1 MRGAVLTSLV
11 IIPTYNERENI
22 GPLLDSVLRW
32 LPDADVLV
40 VDDSSPDG
48 TAEVVRAHAADDGR
62 VKLLRRPGKAGL
74 GVAYTAGFHWAL
86 ERDYSTIIG
95 MDADFS
101 HAPEYL
107 PRFIEASR
115 SHDLVIGSRYIPG
128 GATPDWKPARRVIS
142 RVGNAVARTVL
153 GLPVRDCTT
162 GYKCYRREA
171 LAAIDLDAIDLVGYG
186 FLIETTYQCYLRG
199 LRIVEIPIV
208 FTDRREGKSKM
219 TGTIVSEAL
228 GYVFRR
234 RWQRVR
240 KGFGRRRSAES

>member
-1 MRGAVLTSLV
+1 LLTSLV

-22 GPLLDSVLRW
+22 APLLDGVLRH
-32 LPDADVLV
+32 LPGTDVLV

-48 TAEVVRAHAADDGR
+48 TAAVVRARARDDGR
-62 VKLLRRPGKAGL
+62 VNLLERPDKAGL

-86 ERDYSTIIG
+86 ERDYDTIIG

-107 PRFIEASR
+107 PRFVEQSR
-115 SHDLVIGSRYIPG
+115 TYDLVIGSRYVPG
-128 GATPDWKPARRVIS
+128 GATPDWKWARRVIS
-142 RVGNAVARTVL
+142 RVGNTVARTVL
-153 GLPVRDCTT
+153 GLPIRDCTT

-171 LAAIDLDAIDLVGYG
+171 LATIDLDGIGLVGYG
-186 FLIETTYQCYLRG
+186 FLIETTYQCYLHG

-208 FTDRREGKSKM
+208 FTDRREGESKM

-234 RWQRVR
+234 RWQRLR
-240 KGFGRRRSAES
+240 QEFGRRRGAES

>member
-1 MRGAVLTSLV
+1 MKPLV

-22 GPLLDSVLRW
+22 GDLLDGVLHH
-32 LPDADVLV
+32 LPQTDVLV
-40 VDDSSPDG
+40 VDDGSPDG
-48 TAEVVRAHAADDGR
+48 TGEIVAARGETDSR
-62 VKLLRRPGKAGL
+62 VKLLRRAGKAGL
-74 GVAYTAGFHWAL
+74 GTAYIAGFQWAL
-86 ERDYSTIIG
+86 QRDYTTVIG

-101 HAPEYL
+101 HDPSYL
-107 PRFIEASR
+107 PRFVER
-115 SHDLVIGSRYIPG
+115 SQDNELVIGSRYVRG
-128 GATPDWKPARRVIS
+128 GSTPDWKLSRRVIS
-142 RVGNAVARTVL
+142 RVGNTVARTVL

-186 FLIETTYQCYLRG
+186 FLIETTYQCYLNG

-208 FTDRREGKSKM
+208 FIDRREGKSKM

-240 KGFGRRRSAES
+240 KQLVRRRNAES

>member
-1 MRGAVLTSLV
+1 MTSLV

-22 GPLLDSVLRW
+22 AALLDAVVKN
-32 LPDADVLV
+32 LPESDVLV
-40 VDDSSPDG
+40 VDDASPDG
-48 TAEVVRAHAADDGR
+48 TADIVRAHGRDDSR
-62 VKLLRRPGKAGL
+62 IKLLQRPGKAGL
-74 GVAYTAGFHWAL
+74 GTAYIAGFQWAL
-86 ERDYSTIIG
+86 ERDYATIIG

-107 PRFIEASR
+107 PRFIEQSQCY
-115 SHDLVIGSRYIPG
+115 DLVIGSRYVPG
-128 GATPDWKPARRVIS
+128 GATPDWKLGRRIIS
-142 RVGNAVARTVL
+142 RVGNQVARTL
-153 GLPVRDCTT
+153 LSLPVHDCTT

-171 LAAIDLDAIDLVGYG
+171 LAAIDFEAIDLVGYG

-199 LRIVEIPIV
+199 LRIIEIPIV

-228 GYVFRR
+228 GYVLRR

-240 KGFGRRRSAES
+240 QGFVRRRSAES

>member
-1 MRGAVLTSLV
+1 MKPLV

-22 GPLLDSVLRW
+22 GDLLDGVLRH
-32 LPDADVLV
+32 LPAGDVLV
-40 VDDSSPDG
+40 VDDGSPDSTG
-48 TAEVVRAHAADDGR
+48 DIVAARGETDGR
-62 VKLLRRPGKAGL
+62 IRLLRRPGKAGL
-74 GVAYTAGFHWAL
+74 GTAYIAGFQWAL
-86 ERDYSTIIG
+86 QRDYTTIIG

-101 HAPEYL
+101 HDPSYL
-107 PRFIEASR
+107 PRFVEKSQAGY
-115 SHDLVIGSRYIPG
+115 DLVIGSRYVRG
-128 GATPDWKPARRVIS
+128 GSTPDWKLSRRLIS
-142 RVGNAVARTVL
+142 RVGNGVARTVL

-186 FLIETTYQCYLRG
+186 FLIETTYQCYLNGR
-199 LRIVEIPIV
+199 RIVEIPIV
-208 FTDRREGKSKM
+208 FIDRREGKSKM

-240 KGFGRRRSAES
+240 KQLVRRRNAES

>member
-1 MRGAVLTSLV
+1 LLTSLV

-22 GPLLDSVLRW
+22 SALLDGVLEN
-32 LPDADVLV
+32 LPESDVLV

-48 TAEVVRAHAADDGR
+48 TAAIVRERGR
-62 VKLLRRPGKAGL
+62 QDRRIKLLQRPGKSGL
-74 GVAYTAGFHWAL
+74 GTAYIAAFQWAL
-86 ERDYSTIIG
+86 ERDYATVIG

-107 PRFIEASR
+107 PRFVEQSQ
-115 SHDLVIGSRYIPG
+115 SYDLVIGSRYIPG
-128 GATPDWKPARRVIS
+128 GATPDWKIARRIIS
-142 RVGNAVARTVL
+142 RVGNSVARTVL
-153 GLPVRDCTT
+153 GLPVHDCTT

-171 LAAIDLDAIDLVGYG
+171 LAAIDFDAIDLVGYG

-228 GYVFRR
+228 GYVVRR

-240 KGFGRRRSAES
+240 QGLLRRRGAES

>member
-1 MRGAVLTSLV
+1 MTSLV

-22 GPLLDSVLRW
+22 GLLLDSVLRH
-32 LPDADVLV
+32 LPETDVLV

-48 TAEVVRAHAADDGR
+48 TADVARARGQDDAR
-62 VKLLRRPGKAGL
+62 VKVLQRPRKSGL

-86 ERDYSTIIG
+86 ERDYDTIIG

-107 PRFIEASR
+107 PRLIKESR
-115 SHDLVIGSRYIPG
+115 SYDLVIGSRYVPG
-128 GATPDWKPARRVIS
+128 GATPDWKWSRRIIS
-142 RVGNAVARTVL
+142 RIGNAVARTVL

-186 FLIETTYQCYLRG
+186 FLIETTYQCYLQG

-234 RWQRVR
+234 RWQRLR
-240 KGFGRRRSAES
+240 QELGRRRSAES